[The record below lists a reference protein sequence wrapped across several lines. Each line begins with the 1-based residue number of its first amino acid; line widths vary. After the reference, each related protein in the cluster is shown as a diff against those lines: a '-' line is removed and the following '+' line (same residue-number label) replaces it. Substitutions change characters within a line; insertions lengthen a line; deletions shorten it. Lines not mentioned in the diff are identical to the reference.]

1 MDVSDHDIKYLK
13 SLANRLRE
21 NPRFMAHTLSQY
33 QKLKGLDDNAL
44 AVELGAIPEMVVR
57 LALCQKPEQ
66 SNINYEEQIR
76 ELSDFTLIDEA
87 NLEQVMVA
95 VDRALEDEKAPVP
108 QPVRGWK
115 SLVGSV
121 CRLFDFRQHPR
132 LILAGSLCF
141 VVVLSITL
149 YQLKPFSQAAIP
161 PENSVEGQ
169 LPILVPDK
177 TPDESK
183 TPDKDITGKSRADS
197 PVADARAVL
206 PRRIPRFDMRI
217 DLEEYG
223 VLRGF
228 SVDEN
233 AGLSQE
239 KVIRLPRLV
248 NQVQFMLP
256 EGGLAGSYRVM
267 IKDGSDKT
275 VSSMTATSRTGKIL
289 DVKLNLQNLKKK
301 KYHLCI
307 SQEGESPYCYAIVIA
322 N

>member
-33 QKLKGLDDNAL
+33 QKLKSLDDNAL
-44 AVELGAIPEMVVR
+44 AAELGAIPEMIVR

-66 SNINYEEQIR
+66 SNINYEEQIS

-87 NLEQVMVA
+87 NLEQVIVA
-95 VDRALEDEKAPVP
+95 VDRAVEDEKAPVP

-115 SLVGSV
+115 SVVGSV
-121 CRLFDFRQHPR
+121 CRLFNFRQHPR

-141 VVVLSITL
+141 VVVLAITL

-169 LPILVPDK
+169 LPMLVPD
-177 TPDESK
+177 K

-197 PVADARAVL
+197 PVADARPVSPVL
-206 PRRIPRFDMRI
+206 PRRTPRFNIKI

-228 SVDEN
+228 SADEN

-239 KVIRLPRLV
+239 KVIRLPHLV
-248 NQVQFMLP
+248 NRVQFTLP

-275 VSSMTATSRTGKIL
+275 VSSTNATSRTGKIL

-307 SQEGESPYCYAIVIA
+307 SREVEAPYCYAIVIID
-322 N
+322 